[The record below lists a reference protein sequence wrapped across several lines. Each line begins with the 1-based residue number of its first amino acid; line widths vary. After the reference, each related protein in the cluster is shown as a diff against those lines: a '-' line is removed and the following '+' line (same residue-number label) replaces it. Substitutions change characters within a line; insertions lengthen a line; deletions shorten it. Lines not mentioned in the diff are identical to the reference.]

1 MGREDPQFNLR
12 LPADLKDKL
21 KQRARLNGR
30 SLNSEIT
37 MIIEDAL
44 SRPSKFHGYR
54 DDAERLANE
63 HAEQFKKVVVETLT
77 TIYRKDE

>member
-44 SRPSKFHGYR
+44 SRPSKFHGYI

-63 HAEQFKKVVVETLT
+63 HAEQFKRVVVETLT
-77 TIYRKDE
+77 TMYRKDE